1 MARKKV
7 VDKKDDNYSG
17 NKKKTELDSIHRD
30 IIGALNK
37 SADDVSYIIGEDN
50 GIGETTEWLSTG
62 STILDMIISNNPEAD
77 GGVPV
82 GKLTEISGENSTGKS
97 MLAYLMLKDCI
108 EKGGVG
114 IVLDT
119 EYSMNVEFLRLLG
132 INPNKNNFIYKNPQS
147 IEEVFDEIENVAKE
161 LHKRG
166 NPLSCIIWD
175 SVAAT
180 SSDVELEED
189 NSKNQIGIHAR
200 AISKGLR
207 KTMPFIGNRRI
218 ALVFLN
224 QLRVKVGIQ
233 FGDPHVTPG
242 GKAIP
247 YSSSVRLRLFSDGK
261 LKVKNDVVGVGIK
274 PVVHKTRFGPPHRD
288 CHLKMYFQKGLID
301 EESWMDV
308 MKDYEIV
315 EKISAQKSSYTDKEN
330 GEVHE
335 FLDRNFVQF
344 IKERPELREKIRSEI
359 KQVLYKIP
367 DFKNEDVELV
377 EDVEESEIE

>member
-1 MARKKV
+1 MARKKI
-7 VDKKDDNYSG
+7 VDKKDRSYSG
-17 NKKKTELDSIHRD
+17 ENPSVDIASIHRD

-37 SADDVSYIIGEDN
+37 SADDVSYIIGEDS

-62 STILDMIISNNPEAD
+62 STVLDMIISNNPDAD
-77 GGVPV
+77 GGIPV

-97 MLAYLMLKDCI
+97 MLAYLVLKDCI

-132 INPNKNNFIYKNPQS
+132 INPTKNNFIYKNPQS

-161 LHKRG
+161 LQKRG

-180 SSDVELEED
+180 SSDVELEEN

-207 KTMPFIGNRRI
+207 KIMPFIGNRRI

-224 QLRVKVGIQ
+224 QLRVKVGVM

-261 LKVKNDVVGVGIK
+261 LKIKNDVVGVGIK
-274 PVVHKTRFGPPHRD
+274 PVVHKTRFGPPHRE

-301 EESWMDV
+301 EESWIDILRG
-308 MKDYEIV
+308 YEIV
-315 EKISAQKSSYTDKEN
+315 ESISQQKSSYTDKN
-330 GEVHE
+330 TGEVHE
-335 FLDRNFVQF
+335 FLDRNFVSF
-344 IKERPELREKIRSEI
+344 ISDKPELKEILRKEI
-359 KQVLYKIP
+359 KQALYKVP
-367 DFKNEDVELV
+367 DFKIEEVELV
-377 EDVEESEIE
+377 STDVESEIE